1 MDMTMLDNI
10 STAIE
15 KVVKDLR
22 APAAPI
28 TRKRMP
34 LDKFVAYALA
44 QISKAAEEKPRL
56 AKRRLAAL
64 KRSVDGVI
72 ATVAKM
78 IAEDTESES
87 IKVEVETAFA
97 PTKDTPIDG
106 LTTAADQSSTE
117 MSMVGSSQATGGSV
131 FAAKMKAVAKTLN
144 KLKADLDGASGG
156 KPREPAKKSD
166 AAGEPGGEDR
176 GRGGA
181 GDAANADRTGDGWP
195 MDLNTAAFLKGDR
208 DAETTLTWGVDPDEV
223 ASPKTR

>member
-10 STAIE
+10 SRAIE
-15 KVVKDLR
+15 QVVKDLR

-56 AKRRLAAL
+56 AKRRLSAL

-78 IAEDTESES
+78 IAEDTESQTVR
-87 IKVEVETAFA
+87 VEMETAFA
-97 PTKDTPIDG
+97 PTGDSPIDG

-144 KLKADLDGASGG
+144 KLKADLDGAPGG
-156 KPREPAKKSD
+156 KPQKPTQKSD
-166 AAGEPGGEDR
+166 ATGGKDR
-176 GRGGA
+176 GADGDA
-181 GDAANADRTGDGWP
+181 GDGDRTRDGWP

-208 DAETTLTWGVDPDEV
+208 DAETKLTWGVDPDEV

>member
-44 QISKAAEEKPRL
+44 QITKAAEEKPRL

-78 IAEDTESES
+78 IAEDTESQS

-144 KLKADLDGASGG
+144 KLKADLDGAPGG
-156 KPREPAKKSD
+156 RPRKPTQKSD
-166 AAGEPGGEDR
+166 AAGGKDR
-176 GRGGA
+176 GADGDA
-181 GDAANADRTGDGWP
+181 GDGDRTGDGWP
-195 MDLNTAAFLKGDR
+195 MDLNTAAFLTGDR
-208 DAETTLTWGVDPDEV
+208 DAETKLTWGVDPDEV

>member
-72 ATVAKM
+72 STVAKM
-78 IAEDTESES
+78 VAEDTESES

-117 MSMVGSSQATGGSV
+117 TSMVGTAQPTGDSV
-131 FAAKMKAVAKTLN
+131 FAAKMKAVSTTLH
-144 KLKADLDGASGG
+144 KLKADLDDAPAG
-156 KPREPAKKSD
+156 KPRKPAKKMDDVGD
-166 AAGEPGGEDR
+166 AGGEDR
-176 GRGGA
+176 GRGGEA
-181 GDAANADRTGDGWP
+181 RDADRTTDGWP

-223 ASPKTR
+223 ASPKAR

>member
-15 KVVKDLR
+15 QVVKDLR

-56 AKRRLAAL
+56 AKRRLSAL

-78 IAEDTESES
+78 IAEDTESQTVR
-87 IKVEVETAFA
+87 VEVETAFA
-97 PTKDTPIDG
+97 PTGDSPIDG

-117 MSMVGSSQATGGSV
+117 TSMVGSSQATGGSV
-131 FAAKMKAVAKTLN
+131 FAAKMKKTLI
-144 KLKADLDGASGG
+144 KLKADLDGAPDA
-156 KPREPAKKSD
+156 KPRKPTKKTD

-176 GRGGA
+176 GRAGA
-181 GDAANADRTGDGWP
+181 GDAGHGDRTADGWP

-208 DAETTLTWGVDPDEV
+208 DAEAKLTWGVDPDEV

>member
-15 KVVKDLR
+15 QVVKNLR

-78 IAEDTESES
+78 IAEDTDSQS
-87 IKVEVETAFA
+87 VKVEVETAFA
-97 PTKDTPIDG
+97 PTGDSPIDG

-144 KLKADLDGASGG
+144 KLKADLDGARGG
-156 KPREPAKKSD
+156 KPRKPTQKSD
-166 AAGEPGGEDR
+166 AAGGKDR
-176 GRGGA
+176 GADGDA
-181 GDAANADRTGDGWP
+181 GDGDRTGDGWP
-195 MDLNTAAFLKGDR
+195 MDLNTAAFLGGDR
-208 DAETTLTWGVDPDEV
+208 DAETKLTWGVDPDEV